1 MPVSSWST
9 TASSNATADSA
20 SGISWPE
27 GMSPAS
33 VNDSARAMMAVIKGD
48 FANSLTS
55 NGYQKFPNGAIL
67 QWGYLTVTAG
77 DIGVTFPTAFPTACL
92 SVTITAASPAPS
104 GTQAFV
110 AHATGKSTT
119 AFAARGRSVSSGGT
133 VAVSAIDASWI
144 AVGY

>member
-1 MPVSSWST
+1 MPVTSWST

-48 FANSLTS
+48 FDKSHAA
-55 NGYQKFPNGAIL
+55 NGYQKLPNGLII
-67 QWGYLTVTAG
+67 QWGSNVTSFVSFP
-77 DIGVTFPTAFPTACL
+77 VTFPNACL
-92 SVTITAASPAPS
+92 AVTASSQRSLGAAEAVSVACSSI
-104 GTQAFV
+104 G
-110 AHATGKSTT
+110 ATG
-119 AFAARGRSVSSGGT
+119 FALNARYITSGA
-133 VAVSAIDASWI
+133 VATDAANGCGWI